1 MRYTELMIWIDG
13 EVKNGLR
20 DMMQAETNAD
30 EAQWETAWRKVE
42 ALRAIRARMEAQDEN
57 QNA

>member
-30 EAQWETAWRKVE
+30 DAQWETAWRKVE